1 MSKDIGKS
9 LLAKTDIIIEGWIAA
24 IREDSD
30 IESSKSLAYKSVRN
44 SIPIVIDALA
54 TLLSPSLD
62 NKHQEL
68 KDNSWEHG
76 IVRAEQDYDVTEIV
90 REYSLLRQTIFTVLK
105 PDFLANSGAEI
116 LQALTSIDLV
126 IDRAISLSL
135 ESYLEMRLQEFEEV
149 RSQLILNNQELTR
162 LVATQKEEVSHMAHE
177 LKSPLNAI
185 MGFSSLLLQQQKK
198 AASGNEASLNLQM
211 TEKVIKNSRQLLSLI
226 NDILEISR
234 YETGSIPL
242 DIQYSDVRSLVNLVV
257 ETLSFTAEQKN
268 LEIILDCDRAPQQV
282 QTDPLRLKQIVT
294 NLLSNAIRY
303 TESGNIT
310 ITCSTDG
317 GDRWSLIV
325 ADTGIGLS
333 SEVISAIFEPYYQVG
348 SEEKD
353 NLSPDSTGLG
363 LAIVDK
369 LVKLLGGEINV
380 ASELEKGST
389 FAVDFPMTR
398 RRGDEEI
405 GR

>member
-24 IREDSD
+24 IREDSN
-30 IESSKSLAYKSVRN
+30 IETSKSLAYKSVRD
-44 SIPIVIDALA
+44 SIPIVVNALA
-54 TLLSPSLD
+54 TQLSQSFD
-62 NKHQEL
+62 SEHQKLED
-68 KDNSWEHG
+68 KSWEHG
-76 IVRAEQDYDVTEIV
+76 VVRAEQGYDVAEIV

-105 PDFLANSGAEI
+105 SDLLANSGAEI
-116 LQALTSIDLV
+116 LQAIESIDSV

-135 ESYLEMRLQEFEEV
+135 ESYLEMRLQEFDQV
-149 RSQLILNNQELTR
+149 RSQLILTNQELTR

-177 LKSPLNAI
+177 LKTPLNAI

-198 AASGNEASLNLQM
+198 AASGNEASLSLQM
-211 TEKVIKNSRQLLSLI
+211 TEKVIKNSRHLLGLI

-234 YETGSIPL
+234 HETGNIPL
-242 DIQYSDVRSLVNLVV
+242 NIQSCDVRSQVSLVV
-257 ETLSFTAEQKN
+257 ETLSITAEQKN

-303 TESGNIT
+303 TESGTIT
-310 ITCSTDG
+310 ITCSSDG

-333 SEVISAIFEPYYQVG
+333 PEAVGDIFKPYYQV
-348 SEEKD
+348 SKEKN

-369 LVKLLGGEINV
+369 LVKLFDGEIKV
-380 ASELEKGST
+380 TSELEKGST
-389 FAVDFPMTR
+389 FAVSFPIEM
-398 RRGDEEI
+398 I
-405 GR
+405 LK

>member
-24 IREDSD
+24 IREDSN
-30 IESSKSLAYKSVRN
+30 IKTSKSLAYKSVRN
-44 SIPIVIDALA
+44 SIPVVANALA
-54 TLLSPSLD
+54 TLLSQSFD
-62 NKHQEL
+62 NKEQRLE
-68 KDNSWEHG
+68 DNSWEHG
-76 IVRAEQDYDVTEIV
+76 VVRAEQGYDVAEIV

-105 PDFLANSGAEI
+105 SDLLANSGAEI
-116 LQALTSIDLV
+116 LQAIESIDSV

-135 ESYLEMRLQEFEEV
+135 ESYLEMRLQEFDQV
-149 RSQLILNNQELTR
+149 RSQLILTNQELTR

-177 LKSPLNAI
+177 LKTPLNAI

-198 AASGNEASLNLQM
+198 AASGNEASLSLQM
-211 TEKVIKNSRQLLSLI
+211 TEKVIKNSRQLLRLI

-242 DIQYSDVRSLVNLVV
+242 DIQSCDVRSLVNLVV
-257 ETLSFTAEQKN
+257 ETLSISALQKN

-282 QTDPLRLKQIVT
+282 QSDPLRLKQIVT

-303 TESGNIT
+303 TESGTIT
-310 ITCSTDG
+310 ITCLSNG

-333 SEVISAIFEPYYQVG
+333 SEVLSDIFEPYYQVG

-369 LVKLLGGEINV
+369 LVKLLQGEIKV
-380 ASELEKGST
+380 TSELGKGST
-389 FAVDFPMTR
+389 FAVNFSITMR
-398 RRGDEEI
+398 
-405 GR
+405 